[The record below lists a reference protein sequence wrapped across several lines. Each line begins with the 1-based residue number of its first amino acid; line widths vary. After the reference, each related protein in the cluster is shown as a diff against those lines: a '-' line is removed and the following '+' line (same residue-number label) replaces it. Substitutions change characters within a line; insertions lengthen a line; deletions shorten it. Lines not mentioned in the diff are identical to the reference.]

1 MKKNAKGQWQ
11 WQCQATAAPVDGLK
25 KKRELNRIFNRY
37 LV

>member
-25 KKRELNRIFNRY
+25 KRES
-37 LV
+37 

>member
-11 WQCQATAAPVDGLK
+11 WQCQATAAPVDRL